1 MGKGGVFLKKSRL
14 RLWLLLTVLWLALIF
29 LQSALPAET
38 SRAESGGVWSA
49 LQRIFPW
56 LTHHQLRKLAHFAEY
71 ATAGALLTRTS
82 LLAKRFSLSTPL
94 LLGLLTALSDETLQ
108 LFVAGRSGQISD
120 IWLDAAGV
128 LTGALLVW
136 LLHRMK

>member
-1 MGKGGVFLKKSRL
+1 MKKSRL

-38 SRAESGGVWSA
+38 SRTESGGIWSA
-49 LQRIFPW
+49 LQSIFPW
-56 LTHHQLRKLAHFAEY
+56 LTHHLLRKLAHFAEY
-71 ATAGALLTRTS
+71 AIAGALLTRTCRF
-82 LLAKRFSLSTPL
+82 AKRFSPALPL